1 MPYIQPSVDS
11 VHINV
16 PLTNMSVAYMQQDTA
31 FVAPRAFPVVPVSSR
46 SNAYYVYDRG
56 DFNRVE
62 MAVRAPSTESAGGGF
77 RLSRDTYNADVRAV
91 HKDIDDQ
98 SRGNQDSV
106 LDLEMSAVRYITRQ
120 GMLEREID
128 WTSKYFKTGVWTFQA
143 DGASARSSSFDPTGA
158 TANDLVHW
166 NNADS
171 TPIEDVRLLK
181 RHILEETGF
190 MPNTLTLGRP
200 VFDALVDHPDI
211 VGRLDRGQT
220 TGPVM
225 ATNDSLAALFELGAI
240 LVMDGIRNTAA
251 EGQTASHSF
260 IGGKHA
266 LLSYRPATPGLM
278 EPSAGYTFVWTGYL
292 GSVAEGIEITR
303 FYDQKIKSTRIEAEM
318 AYDHKVV
325 SADMGAFFNGI
336 VA

>member
-1 MPYIQPSVDS
+1 MPYIEPSVDS
-11 VHINV
+11 VHVNV
-16 PLTNMSVAYMQQDTA
+16 PLTNVSVAYMQQDAA
-31 FVAPRAFPVVPVSSR
+31 FVAPRVFPLVAVANK
-46 SNAYYVYDRG
+46 SNAYFVYDRG

-62 MAVRAPSTESAGGGF
+62 MEVRAPSTESAGGGF
-77 RLSRDTYNADVRAV
+77 RLSRETYNAEVRAV
-91 HKDIDDQ
+91 HKDIDEQ

-106 LDLEMSAVRYITRQ
+106 LDLEMSAVRYVTRQ
-120 GMLEREID
+120 GMLEREIN
-128 WTSKYFKTGVWTFQA
+128 WTSKYFKTGVWTFEA
-143 DGASARSSSFDPTGA
+143 DGASTRSASFDPTDA
-158 TANDLVHW
+158 TVNDLAQW
-166 NNADS
+166 DDANS

-181 RHILEETGF
+181 RHILEETGY

-200 VFDALVDHPDI
+200 VFDTLVDHPDI

-225 ATNDSLAALFELGAI
+225 ATKDSLAALFELDTI

-278 EPSAGYTFVWTGYL
+278 EPSAGYSFVWTGYL
-292 GSVAEGIEITR
+292 GSVAGGIEITR
-303 FYDQKIKSTRIEAEM
+303 FYDRKIRSTRIEAEM
-318 AYDHKVV
+318 AYDHKVI
-325 SADMGAFFNGI
+325 SADLGAFFNDI